1 MVAEPTNESAP
12 SAPRRRSM
20 PCHLMVLVLYLLMTG
35 ARVELQDN
43 IMDEEEYKYIDP
55 EEELM
60 VDLETKEKEAAVVEE
75 DWCLEPLKAFFL
87 SRKVKTWIGTT
98 AGYEEVNLYRMGTGF
113 YDLEELYYQNN
124 GSQLVGMRSSTQIW
138 DWNLDL
144 KKSGRTSEDVLVAAD
159 ELANRQVEDWTL
171 DFLEKI
177 TYGSDFMSDL
187 NEVVN
192 SMNGK
197 FNYTSCVASALLWNH
212 VSKDLVE
219 YVIPTVYEELTGER
233 RLWWILVVS
242 CLIGVLIWMILGPM
256 KKRCRCRPHREKGHL
271 SYKRRKWDG
280 SLRKRFECR
289 LRLRGVL
296 FLSCW
301 LGANTMDAGQAAQMM
316 NQMMQMTEAATNAAR
331 VSALALEKMDQ
342 KKAVGNFGEA
352 SKVLRSPESL
362 EGDDPLRYVSWR
374 ETFMNWL
381 TYGDPR
387 FTDLIRDVEALDEP
401 CKLSDFATTEVK
413 EMARRLYSILASYV
427 RGPALQLIRA
437 ESTEK
442 NGFWC
447 GSNFETCTC
456 LEPGPGRWL
465 LDRRS

>member
-1 MVAEPTNESAP
+1 
-12 SAPRRRSM
+12 
-20 PCHLMVLVLYLLMTG
+20 
-35 ARVELQDN
+35 
-43 IMDEEEYKYIDP
+43 
-55 EEELM
+55 
-60 VDLETKEKEAAVVEE
+60 
-75 DWCLEPLKAFFL
+75 
-87 SRKVKTWIGTT
+87 
-98 AGYEEVNLYRMGTGF
+98 
-113 YDLEELYYQNN
+113 
-124 GSQLVGMRSSTQIW
+124 
-138 DWNLDL
+138 
-144 KKSGRTSEDVLVAAD
+144 
-159 ELANRQVEDWTL
+159 
-171 DFLEKI
+171 
-177 TYGSDFMSDL
+177 
-187 NEVVN
+187 
-192 SMNGK
+192 
-197 FNYTSCVASALLWNH
+197 
-212 VSKDLVE
+212 
-219 YVIPTVYEELTGER
+219 
-233 RLWWILVVS
+233 
-242 CLIGVLIWMILGPM
+242 
-256 KKRCRCRPHREKGHL
+256 
-271 SYKRRKWDG
+271 
-280 SLRKRFECR
+280 
-289 LRLRGVL
+289 
-296 FLSCW
+296 
-301 LGANTMDAGQAAQMM
+301 MDAGQAAQMM